1 MAKRARIEKVG
12 EYYYN
17 DKDVIAKAE
26 EELKAV
32 DYMKL
37 QLKGADSATV
47 FEVYESLAG
56 QHSFE
61 TEVGMELLETM
72 YNYLCRFATYKTKLT
87 PLYPYEKRAVPAPVV
102 QESKT
107 KARKE
112 ASSSVK
118 PAKRAKAGSTKQS
131 VSGHKEYVKSN
142 DDGFNYATA
151 FRITFGV
158 AVMLA
163 ISVIFMCIVAASTDN
178 VTILNYENKLID
190 RYSSWE
196 KQLSEKEEE
205 LKFKEFGNQI
215 KYGIYSTYGA
225 KKEALQNRKASI
237 VFI

>member
-47 FEVYESLAG
+47 FEIYESLVG

-72 YNYLCRFATYKTKLT
+72 YNYLCRFATYRTKLT
-87 PLYPYEKRAVPAPVV
+87 PLYSYEKRAVPAPEVHEKPV
-102 QESKT
+102 

-112 ASSSVK
+112 KSPSN
-118 PAKRAKAGSTKQS
+118 KQS
-131 VSGHKEYVKSN
+131 KAANPRGTRPKATSAGEHKSYAAS
-142 DDGFNYATA
+142 DDGFNYAAA
-151 FRITFGV
+151 FRITLGV
-158 AVMLA
+158 AVILA
-163 ISVIFMCIVAASTDN
+163 ISVIFMCVVAASTDN
-178 VTILNYENKLID
+178 ITILNYENKLID

-196 KQLSEKEEE
+196 KQLAEKEEE
-205 LKFKEFGNQI
+205 LKLWESELAGQAFDGSDELVVDAEGNVQH
-215 KYGIYSTYGA
+215 
-225 KKEALQNRKASI
+225 
-237 VFI
+237 